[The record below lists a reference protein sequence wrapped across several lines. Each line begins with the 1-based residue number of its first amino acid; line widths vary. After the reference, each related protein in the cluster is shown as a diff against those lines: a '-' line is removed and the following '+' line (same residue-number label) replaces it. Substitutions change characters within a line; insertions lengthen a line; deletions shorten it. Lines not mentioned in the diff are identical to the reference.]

1 MQKEVKV
8 QNVIFNSKH
17 ANKKIK
23 KKNTNGTHT
32 LRHVLV
38 SKPGGRF
45 PVRIGSICKNKNV
58 KTLKERKEKYIDKKN
73 VRRRSQMCATYR
85 AQHTL

>member
-1 MQKEVKV
+1 MHFQAYEE
-8 QNVIFNSKH
+8 
-17 ANKKIK
+17 KKIK
-23 KKNTNGTHT
+23 KIKRIPNGTHT

-58 KTLKERKEKYIDKKN
+58 KKQRKKK
-73 VRRRSQMCATYR
+73 
-85 AQHTL
+85 